1 MKRGWVLDW
10 NSVYPGSGLSS
21 ASVCLG
27 DLDKLFSAFDFEKCS
42 RAPLSNRNTMK
53 ATYIIYNFL
62 VATLKKNLKIKL
74 NKKRQMKLM

>member
-10 NSVYPGSGLSS
+10 NSVCPGSGPSS

-53 ATYIIYNFL
+53 ATYII
-62 VATLKKNLKIKL
+62 
-74 NKKRQMKLM
+74 